1 MAHPA
6 DPTKERRIIE
16 TFEQTE
22 LLVNITEHIFV
33 PKHVLLSDAEKTTL
47 LQK

>member
-16 TFEQTE
+16 SFEQAE

-33 PKHVLLSDAEKTTL
+33 PKHQLLTDLEKKTL
-47 LQK
+47 LDK